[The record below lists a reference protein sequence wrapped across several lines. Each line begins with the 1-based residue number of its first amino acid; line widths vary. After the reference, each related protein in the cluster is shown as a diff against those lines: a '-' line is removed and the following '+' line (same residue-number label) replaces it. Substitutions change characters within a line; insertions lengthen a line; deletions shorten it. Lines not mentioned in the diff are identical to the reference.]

1 LEDFQKSFFKK
12 KLVNLS
18 IIAGLQRASNH
29 HPEDLPGLFHDQE
42 GEHFPVRR
50 LHAVHEKPPENL
62 ISESSYVVLFL
73 HQGHNFDFEEAE
85 ALKLSE

>member
-1 LEDFQKSFFKK
+1 MIASEFGGFPEIFFLKK

-50 LHAVHEKPPENL
+50 LHAVHEKNTGKPCCS
-62 ISESSYVVLFL
+62 ISCV
-73 HQGHNFDFEEAE
+73 
-85 ALKLSE
+85 